1 MIPRTTILLCVGC
14 MFAHSFNS
22 YLWVVP
28 IKKKKG
34 GTWNRG
40 FILSIVLCNLLI
52 MYKEVKNKNDT
63 LGILLVPLLR
73 VRS

>member
-28 IKKKKG
+28 IKKKKKEELGTG
-34 GTWNRG
+34 GSSCQLYYAT
-40 FILSIVLCNLLI
+40 S
-52 MYKEVKNKNDT
+52 
-63 LGILLVPLLR
+63 
-73 VRS
+73 

>member
-28 IKKKKG
+28 IKKKKK
-34 GTWNRG
+34 RR
-40 FILSIVLCNLLI
+40 NLEQGVHLVNCI
-52 MYKEVKNKNDT
+52 MQPPDYV
-63 LGILLVPLLR
+63 
-73 VRS
+73 

>member
-28 IKKKKG
+28 IKKS
-34 GTWNRG
+34 R
-40 FILSIVLCNLLI
+40 NLEQGVHLVNCI
-52 MYKEVKNKNDT
+52 MQQPDYV
-63 LGILLVPLLR
+63 
-73 VRS
+73 